1 MQAYDSVELE
11 ADLELG
17 GTDQTF
23 NILLG
28 RALQKEYGQESQ
40 AALFMPI
47 LEGIDIRMVAYD
59 QVLSGNPSI
68 EHSVKPSINRKYL
81 FRLLNQ
87 GRSVV
92 DIHRLCFDPTFVR
105 RVRRMLFRKLGV

>member
-1 MQAYDSVELE
+1 MQVKGIQEEGVQVKGMKIEE

-40 AALFMPI
+40 AALFMSI
-47 LEGIDIRMVAYD
+47 LEGID
-59 QVLSGNPSI
+59 GW
-68 EHSVKPSINRKYL
+68 RK
-81 FRLLNQ
+81 
-87 GRSVV
+87 
-92 DIHRLCFDPTFVR
+92 
-105 RVRRMLFRKLGV
+105 

>member
-1 MQAYDSVELE
+1 MISGGIERVDPAFDDDRGCSVVLVYNP
-11 ADLELG
+11 AWG
-17 GTDQTF
+17 
-23 NILLG
+23 
-28 RALQKEYGQESQ
+28 
-40 AALFMPI
+40 PI